1 MVSTNQPNATQSN
14 ATEETNTNADTNTNP
29 NTNTNTNTNANA
41 TSTTANAD
49 TDTPD
54 ELTVHVL
61 EFDLGEN
68 RYCVDI
74 GYVAEI
80 VNTDELTAIPNTP
93 DHVEGVMDLRGETTK
108 IVNLRTIFGE
118 NDSDELGNR
127 IIVFKR
133 KRDSTDRIGWLADEV
148 RQVRK
153 IDATAVD
160 TAVDGEGIA
169 GIVRQEDEFVLWID
183 PTDVRV

>member
-1 MVSTNQPNATQSN
+1 MATTNQPT
-14 ATEETNTNADTNTNP
+14 
-29 NTNTNTNTNANA
+29 
-41 TSTTANAD
+41 
-49 TDTPD
+49 TDT
-54 ELTVHVL
+54 ETSAHVL

-80 VNTDELTAIPNTP
+80 VNTDELTAIPNTLE
-93 DHVEGVMDLRGETTK
+93 HVEGVMDLRGETTK

-118 NDSDELGNR
+118 SESAELGNR

-133 KRDSTDRIGWLADEV
+133 KRGSEERIGWLADEV
-148 RQVRK
+148 HQVRK
-153 IDATAVD
+153 LQTEAVD
-160 TAVDGEGIA
+160 TSVEGTGIA
-169 GIVRQEDEFVLWID
+169 GIVRQDDEFVLWID

>member
-1 MVSTNQPNATQSN
+1 MVSTNQSTQSN
-14 ATEETNTNADTNTNP
+14 ATDETTTNTETSANTNSNTDTNTP
-29 NTNTNTNTNANA
+29 TNTA
-41 TSTTANAD
+41 
-49 TDTPD
+49 TPD
-54 ELTVHVL
+54 DLSVHVL

-118 NDSDELGNR
+118 NENDDLGNR

-148 RQVRK
+148 RQVRQ
-153 IDATAVD
+153 IDATTVD
-160 TAVDGEGIA
+160 TSVDGDGIA
-169 GIVRQEDEFVLWID
+169 GIVRQNDEFVLWID
-183 PTDVRV
+183 PTAVRI

>member
-1 MVSTNQPNATQSN
+1 MNTDASTNTS
-14 ATEETNTNADTNTNP
+14 T
-29 NTNTNTNTNANA
+29 NTNTNTNTN
-41 TSTTANAD
+41 
-49 TDTPD
+49 TPD
-54 ELTVHVL
+54 DISVHVL

-80 VNTDELTAIPNTP
+80 VNTDELTTIPNTP

-118 NDSDELGNR
+118 NEDDELGNR

-148 RQVRK
+148 RQVRQ
-153 IDATAVD
+153 IDATTVD

-169 GIVRQEDEFVLWID
+169 GIVRQEEEFVLWID